1 MVNLFVSISRFTLII
16 MFAIYTYDCFA
27 VLKRKISEKRQR
39 RIYHRQNSILYLMI
53 LNANAVMFAVTMD
66 VRILLMMAGEMVFFA
81 VTLAIYS
88 RFYPNASKSLINNM
102 CILLAIGFIIL
113 TRLNFAQALRQLVIA
128 AAAMVVTCFIPVIVA
143 KLKVFNKLAWLYALV
158 GIAGLALVAIAGS
171 TDGGAKLNI
180 DLGPVTIQLSEFI
193 KIIFVF
199 FCSAMLVKSTEF
211 VHVVKTTVIAALHVL
226 ILVASRDLGGAFIFL
241 ITYLAMLYVATRK
254 PIYLLLGAGSGA
266 VAAVAAYFLFS
277 HVQIRVLAWRD
288 PLSVIDNEGYQISQS
303 LFAIGTGGWF
313 GSGLYQG
320 MPTKIPVVSKDF
332 VFAAISEEL
341 GGVFALCLIFVC
353 ISCLL
358 MFFNIAMQMKDLF
371 YKLVALGLGTIYGT
385 QVFLTLGGVTKFIPS
400 TGVTLP
406 LVSYGG
412 SSLLSTMILFA
423 IIQGLYVLHVNEGV
437 IHEDNKKKQKRLN
450 RH

>member
-1 MVNLFVSISRFTLII
+1 MVHLLVSVSRFTLII

-27 VLKRKISEKRQR
+27 VLKRSISEKRQK
-39 RIYHRQNSILYLMI
+39 RIYHRQNGILYLFL
-53 LNANAVMFAVTMD
+53 LNANAVLFATTMD
-66 VRILLMMAGEMVFFA
+66 FKILALFVGEVVFFA
-81 VTLAIYS
+81 VTLFIYKK
-88 RFYPNASKSLINNM
+88 FYQNASRSLVNNM
-102 CILLAIGFIIL
+102 CILLAIGFVIL
-113 TRLNFAQALRQLVIA
+113 TRLNFGQAIRQFAIA
-128 AAAMVVTCFIPVIVA
+128 AAAVVITCFIPILVA
-143 KLKVFNKLAWLYALV
+143 KLKFFNRLAWLYALV
-158 GIAGLALVAIAGS
+158 GIAGLAVVAVAA
-171 TDGGAKLNI
+171 TTEYGAKLSLSI
-180 DLGPVTIQLSEFI
+180 GPVTIQPSEFI

-199 FCSAMLVKSTEF
+199 FVSAMLVKSIEF
-211 VHVVKTTVIAALHVL
+211 SNVVKTTVMAALHVL
-226 ILVASRDLGGAFIFL
+226 ILVVSKDLGGAFIFL
-241 ITYLAMLYVATRK
+241 VTYLAMLYVATRQ
-254 PIYLLLGAGSGA
+254 PGYLLLG
-266 VAAVAAYFLFS
+266 VAASMAASVAAYFLFS
-277 HVQIRVLAWRD
+277 HVQNRVIAWKD
-288 PLSVIDNEGYQISQS
+288 PLSVIDNQGYQISQS

-313 GSGLYQG
+313 GSGLNQG

-371 YKLVALGLGTIYGT
+371 YKLVALGLATVYGT

-412 SSLLSTMILFA
+412 SSLLATMILFA

-437 IHEDNKKKQKRLN
+437 VHETTKKKQKRT
-450 RH
+450 H